1 MDMSLQE
8 MFAKA
13 NAIKPLL
20 SIAPLEQQ
28 LIEMDAPTE
37 SKSMLRVLLSL
48 DPEERSSASAIL
60 QSEEYAALQE
70 AVRTYRA
77 TCGNTSLRAPE

>member
-1 MDMSLQE
+1 MCIYPDWDPKPAKGTTCMDMSLQE

-37 SKSMLRVLLSL
+37 SKSML
-48 DPEERSSASAIL
+48 
-60 QSEEYAALQE
+60 
-70 AVRTYRA
+70 
-77 TCGNTSLRAPE
+77 